1 MLLTLSVSKQIFE
14 VVRYCAS
21 RFDLKLYMKEIMVF
35 TGRHR
40 ASLVFAGRPLTS
52 LVFAGR
58 HLASLNFVLRSL
70 VSLNLVCRLVGYG
83 PRFICIYELE
93 YVCYLR

>member
-14 VVRYCAS
+14 VVRYSAS
-21 RFDLKLYMKEIMVF
+21 RFDLKQNMKEIMVF
-35 TGRHR
+35 T
-40 ASLVFAGRPLTS
+40 
-52 LVFAGR
+52 GR
-58 HLASLNFVLRSL
+58 HLASLNFVLRPL